1 MKKERVGGRGG
12 GGRNRHGGEPGE
24 EERGQRGAP
33 KSGCQRADWLW
44 SETGDPLPSPIPKDQ
59 GWAGTPPLH
68 LPPSESCSRSGPG
81 GKEPA
86 SSTQTQPLPL
96 ADQRFISGWE
106 WVTPGCL
113 HWYQIG
119 ASDVRKHV

>member
-1 MKKERVGGRGG
+1 MEGNQGRRRGG
-12 GGRNRHGGEPGE
+12 KEGPQSLAVSGLTGYGAR
-24 EERGQRGAP
+24 RGTPFPPQYP
-33 KSGCQRADWLW
+33 KTRDGL
-44 SETGDPLPSPIPKDQ
+44 GP
-59 GWAGTPPLH
+59 PPLH